1 MERNSY
7 VDEKTEARQCRLQEL
22 RNLNIFLDAS
32 SIEIFVNE
40 GEEVFTARY
49 FPYPGNN
56 DVWISARKEIIMNVT
71 SWTMA

>member
-1 MERNSY
+1 MKNGSQT
-7 VDEKTEARQCRLQEL
+7 VPFAGASQFKHL
-22 RNLNIFLDAS
+22 LDAS